1 VTALGPHD
9 RFALTLDVRARDW
22 LSKHQKASR
31 LYIAF
36 MSSRACCSGAQVCDV
51 GVRVEARKSQ
61 PAIRSA
67 SWIRL
72 GSVHGYEVMLDSRL
86 ADRMP
91 SQIRFTRRG
100 VGPFRRL
107 DLDFSGEQWADML
120 YPVGADARYSRG

>member
-1 VTALGPHD
+1 MAPHD
-9 RFALTLDVRARDW
+9 RFALSFDLEARDW
-22 LSKHQKASR
+22 LSRHQKASR

-51 GVRVEARKSQ
+51 RVRVEATTSQ

-67 SWIRL
+67 SWITL

-91 SQIRFTRRG
+91 SQIRFTKRG
-100 VGPFRRL
+100 VGPFQRL

-120 YPVGADARYSRG
+120 YPVAR